1 MPALIGNDTDIY
13 GALQA
18 FQAEGIELQKNA
30 INPHFKNKYI
40 SLDSLMGKI
49 LPILNGM
56 GIVLIQAPDNIE
68 GEPALTT
75 MLQHVA
81 SNTGISVTMPL
92 VLGKDDPQGQG
103 AAITYARRYALMSI
117 LGLVADEDT
126 DAQGIKPRSERA
138 ARSVVKVK
146 AQLGVAGDTDFGA
159 DGKF

>member
-1 MPALIGNDTDIY
+1 MPALIGDDTDIY

-49 LPILNGM
+49 LPILNGL
-56 GIVLIQAPDNIE
+56 GIVLIQAPDNID

-75 MLQHVA
+75 LLQHVA
-81 SNTGISVTMPL
+81 SNTGFQITMPL

-126 DAQGIKPRSERA
+126 DAQGVK
-138 ARSVVKVK
+138 ARSTRSTRTVVKAK
-146 AQLGVAGDTDFGA
+146 PEEGLVAADFG
-159 DGKF
+159 DSGKF